1 MRSGAGLV
9 TITFLTTAPTPTVPI
24 VVTLEFTG

>member
-9 TITFLTTAPTPTVPI
+9 TIRGVTAVWYDE
-24 VVTLEFTG
+24 VSRLRARS